1 MKNEKSTVT
10 IDTMIWL
17 AIGIVGLFV
26 LSIIITRQLSNSGTK
41 ASDFLSSAGDYDGDG
56 IADFYDKCDCLS
68 GDEKSE
74 GCPINKVKT
83 GQAAIEREEKC
94 HNKIKTKA

>member
-26 LSIIITRQLSNSGTK
+26 LAIIIPRLLGKSGAEASNL
-41 ASDFLSSAGDYDGDG
+41 LSSTRDCDGDG
-56 IADFYDKCDCLS
+56 IADFYDKCDCLP
-68 GDEKSE
+68 GDEKNE
-74 GCPINKVKT
+74 GCPINEDKT
-83 GQAAIEREEKC
+83 GQKAIEREEAC
-94 HNKIKTKA
+94 HKTKCKK